1 MEPNQT
7 TPEQVAQ
14 GITPRPK
21 RVPPGVYTTIKF
33 VDIDISV
40 QLGVGV
46 YKLPRPTNAR
56 AFAFV
61 THDPL
66 LRGTSAARDKFIARV
81 AFECDPGAPLEEF
94 QLVTVAAD
102 VAAERLSKG
111 AAQLVLLDIVDHPK
125 DHRPIGIYLV
135 VAMSEDERASI
146 GEAVKR
152 AWAELA
158 AEEAQP
164 Q

>member
-7 TPEQVAQ
+7 TPDQIAQ

-21 RVPPGVYTTIKF
+21 RVPAGVYTTIKF

-61 THDPL
+61 THDKL
-66 LRGTSAARDKFIARV
+66 LRGTSAARDKFLCRV
-81 AFECDPGAPLEEF
+81 AFECDPGAPVEEF

-125 DHRPIGIYLV
+125 DHRPIGVYLV
-135 VAMSEDERASI
+135 VAMTELERAEA
-146 GEAVKR
+146 GEAIAK

-158 AEEAQP
+158 AEEASQ